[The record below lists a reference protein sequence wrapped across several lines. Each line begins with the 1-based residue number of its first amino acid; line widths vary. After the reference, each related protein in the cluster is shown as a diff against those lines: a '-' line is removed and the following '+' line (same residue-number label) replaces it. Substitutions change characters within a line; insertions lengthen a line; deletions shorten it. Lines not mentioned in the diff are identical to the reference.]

1 MSSNHFVN
9 TPSEYAY
16 TLKINEKSDI
26 YSFGIVL
33 LELLTGRRPI
43 EPEYGDCIDIARWVR
58 KHVRDSAGVEVAGGM
73 LSLPPSSSLLDVLD
87 GRLGLIEGS
96 RHVHEAVVLLKIALR
111 CLADVPDQRPTMR
124 DVVQLLS
131 DSVISVDNV
140 KDMSLPLTI
149 EQGGPASPPH
159 LISI

>member
-1 MSSNHFVN
+1 MNIP
-9 TPSEYAY
+9 TEYAY

-58 KHVRDSAGVEVAGGM
+58 KHVHEPARVQVAGGG
-73 LSLPPSSSLLDVLD
+73 LSRPSSSSSSSLSLLDVLD
-87 GRLGLIEGS
+87 ERLGLVEGS
-96 RHVHEAVVLLKIALR
+96 RHIHEAVVLLKVALR

-140 KDMSLPLTI
+140 KDVSLPLTT
-149 EQGGPASPPH
+149 EQCGSSSPTH